1 MNATNQT
8 TALVQPI
15 GSFLLFFD
23 NRIMSGMD
31 AALSGLTQYV
41 GRPIATCAAIWFLWQ
56 GIRVANGDNAPLQNL
71 VPTIIKIAAIVALAT
86 NLANFDYWV
95 RNLFYSGLPSALG
108 KAVSGASDPTGV
120 QGVGASFDQ
129 IWNLMWVDVG
139 QVFAKAGTFDVGSK
153 IAAML
158 CGLGVAIDL
167 VVMATVFIMARF
179 LLAIVIAFG
188 PVMIG
193 TLLFETTKP
202 IFERWIGKIVALVAL
217 QVAVV
222 ITLTMLMSQNVFFM
236 QRITQSQGTS
246 SVISDIEN
254 LAAMVVWF
262 AMGAFAMYALPAIAY
277 SIGSGVVV
285 NTLGQMI
292 GAAAT
297 AKYLLGGIGGGNSTA
312 AAGSSGSP
320 NLGLSMERSPVPNY
334 DISMARPEITASGMS
349 GELPALPPPP
359 LSEATPRTA

>member
-1 MNATNQT
+1 MNETNQT

-31 AALSGLTQYV
+31 AALSGLAQYV
-41 GRPIATCAAIWFLWQ
+41 GRPIGTCAAIWFLWQ

-71 VPTIIKIAAIVALAT
+71 VPTIIKIAAIVALST

-95 RNLFYSGLPSALG
+95 RNLFYSGIPNALG

-167 VVMATVFIMARF
+167 VVMAAVFIMARF

-202 IFERWIGKIVALVAL
+202 IFERWIGKMVALVAL

-222 ITLTMLMSQNVFFM
+222 ITLTMLLSQNVFFM
-236 QRITQSQGTS
+236 QRITQSQGNS
-246 SVISDIEN
+246 SAISDIEN

-312 AAGSSGSP
+312 ASSGGSP
-320 NLGLSMERSPVPNY
+320 NYSLGNQRGSAPNG
-334 DISMARPEITASGMS
+334 DISMARPEVATSGIF
-349 GELPALPPPP
+349 GELPAPPPPP
-359 LSEATPRTA
+359 LNEATPRSA

>member
-1 MNATNQT
+1 MNGANQT

-23 NRIMSGMD
+23 SRIMSGMD
-31 AALSGLTQYV
+31 AALSGLAQYV
-41 GRPIATCAAIWFLWQ
+41 GKPIGTCAAIWFLWQ

-71 VPTIIKIAAIVALAT
+71 VPTIIKIAAIVALST

-95 RNLFYSGLPSALG
+95 RNLFYSGIPSALG
-108 KAVSGASDPTGV
+108 RAVSGASDPTGV

-167 VVMATVFIMARF
+167 VVMAAVFIMARF
-179 LLAIVIAFG
+179 LLAIVVALG

-202 IFERWIGKIVALVAL
+202 IFERWVGKMVALIAL

-222 ITLTMLMSQNVFFM
+222 ITLTMLLSQNVFFM
-236 QRITQSQGTS
+236 QRITQSAGTS

-262 AMGAFAMYALPAIAY
+262 AMGAFAMYALPAITY

-292 GAAAT
+292 GTAAMT
-297 AKYLLGGIGGGNSTA
+297 KYLLGGIGGGNTTA
-312 AAGSSGSP
+312 AASTGSP
-320 NLGLSMERSPVPNY
+320 NYNLGMERSAAPSWDTSIV
-334 DISMARPEITASGMS
+334 RPETAGYGIA
-349 GELPALPPPP
+349 GELPAPPPPP
-359 LSEATPRTA
+359 LHETAPRAA

>member
-1 MNATNQT
+1 MNPTTQT

-15 GSFLLFFD
+15 GSFLVFFD
-23 NRIMSGMD
+23 SKIMSGMD
-31 AALSGLTQYV
+31 AALTGLTQYV
-41 GRPIATCAAIWFLWQ
+41 GRPIATCAALWFLWQ

-71 VPTIIKIAAIVALAT
+71 VPSVIKIAAIVALSA
-86 NLANFDYWV
+86 NLANFNYWV
-95 RNLFYSGLPSALG
+95 RSLFYSGIPIALG
-108 KAVSGASDPTGV
+108 NAVSGTNDPTGV
-120 QGVGASFDQ
+120 QGVGGSFDQ
-129 IWNLMWVDVG
+129 IWDLMWVDVG

-153 IAAML
+153 LAAML

-167 VVMATVFIMARF
+167 VVMAAVYIMARF
-179 LLAIVIAFG
+179 LLAIVIVFG

-202 IFERWIGKIVALVAL
+202 IFERWIGKMVALIAL

-222 ITLTMLMSQNVFFM
+222 ITLTMILNQNVSFM
-236 QRITQSQGTS
+236 MQISQSSGSS
-246 SVISDIEN
+246 SVVSDIEN

-277 SIGSGVVV
+277 SIGSGVAV

-297 AKYLLGGIGGGNSTA
+297 AKYLLGGIGGGNSV
-312 AAGSSGSP
+312 AAGSSGKPSSTP
-320 NLGLSMERSPVPNY
+320 GTEPSSASSYGL
-334 DISMARPEITASGMS
+334 SMARPEVATSGIF
-349 GELPALPPPP
+349 GELPAPPPPP
-359 LSEATPRTA
+359 LNEATPRSA

>member
-1 MNATNQT
+1 MNGTNQT

-41 GRPIATCAAIWFLWQ
+41 GRPIATCAALWFLWQ

-71 VPTIIKIAAIVALAT
+71 VPSVIKIAAIVALST

-95 RNLFYSGLPSALG
+95 RNLFYSGIPNALG
-108 KAVSGASDPTGV
+108 MAVSGATDPTGV

-153 IAAML
+153 IAAIL

-167 VVMATVFIMARF
+167 VVMAAVFIMARF
-179 LLAIVIAFG
+179 LLAIVIVFG

-202 IFERWIGKIVALVAL
+202 IFERWVGKMVALIAL

-222 ITLTMLMSQNVFFM
+222 ITLTMLLSQNIFFM

-246 SVISDIEN
+246 SVMSDIEN
-254 LAAMVVWF
+254 LTAMVVWF

-297 AKYLLGGIGGGNSTA
+297 AKYLLGGVGGGNS
-312 AAGSSGSP
+312 AAGGGGSP
-320 NLGLSMERSPVPNY
+320 NYSLGMERSSASNY
-334 DISMARPEITASGMS
+334 DISMARPEIAASSIS
-349 GELPALPPPP
+349 GALLAPPPPP
-359 LSEATPRTA
+359 LSEATPGTG

>member
-1 MNATNQT
+1 MNPTTQT

-15 GSFLLFFD
+15 GSFLVFFD
-23 NRIMSGMD
+23 SKIMGGLD

-41 GRPIATCAAIWFLWQ
+41 GRPIATCAALWFLWQ
-56 GIRVANGDNAPLQNL
+56 GIRLANGDNAPLQNF
-71 VPTIIKIAAIVALAT
+71 VPSIIKIAAIVGLST
-86 NLANFDYWV
+86 NLANFDHWV
-95 RNLFYSGLPSALG
+95 RDLFYSGIPTALG
-108 KAVSGASDPTGV
+108 NAVSGAADPTGV

-129 IWNLMWVDVG
+129 IWDLMWVNVG

-153 IAAML
+153 VAAML

-167 VVMATVFIMARF
+167 VVMAAVYIMARF

-202 IFERWIGKIVALVAL
+202 IFERWIGKMVALIAL

-222 ITLTMLMSQNVFFM
+222 ITLTMLFSQNLNFM
-236 QRITQSQGTS
+236 NQIAHSQGSS
-246 SVISDIEN
+246 SVMSDIEN
-254 LAAMVVWF
+254 LTAMVVWF

-277 SIGSGVVV
+277 SIGSGVAV

-297 AKYLLGGIGGGNSTA
+297 AKYLLGGIGGGNSA
-312 AAGSSGSP
+312 AAGSGGKPSP
-320 NLGLSMERSPVPNY
+320 TPGTESSSAASYGLS
-334 DISMARPEITASGMS
+334 IGRPEVATSGIF
-349 GELPALPPPP
+349 GELPAPPPPP
-359 LSEATPRTA
+359 LNEATPRSA

>member
-1 MNATNQT
+1 MNPTTQT

-15 GSFLLFFD
+15 GSFLVFFD
-23 NRIMSGMD
+23 SKIMSGMD
-31 AALSGLTQYV
+31 AALTGLTQYV
-41 GRPIATCAAIWFLWQ
+41 GRPIATCAALWFLWQ

-71 VPTIIKIAAIVALAT
+71 VPSVIKIAAIVALSA
-86 NLANFDYWV
+86 NLANFNYWV
-95 RNLFYSGLPSALG
+95 RNLFYSGIPIALG
-108 KAVSGASDPTGV
+108 NAVSGTNDPTGV
-120 QGVGASFDQ
+120 QGVGGSFDQ
-129 IWNLMWVDVG
+129 IWDLMWVDVG

-153 IAAML
+153 VAAML

-167 VVMATVFIMARF
+167 VVMAAVYIMARF
-179 LLAIVIAFG
+179 LLAIVIVFG

-202 IFERWIGKIVALVAL
+202 IFERWIGKIVALIAL

-222 ITLTMLMSQNVFFM
+222 ITLTMILNQNVSFM
-236 QRITQSQGTS
+236 MQISQSSGSS
-246 SVISDIEN
+246 SVVSDIEN

-312 AAGSSGSP
+312 ASSGGSP
-320 NLGLSMERSPVPNY
+320 NYSLGNQRGSAPNG
-334 DISMARPEITASGMS
+334 DMSMARPEVATSGIF
-349 GELPALPPPP
+349 GELPAPPPPP
-359 LSEATPRTA
+359 LNEATHRSA

>member
-1 MNATNQT
+1 MNPTNQT

-15 GSFLLFFD
+15 GSFLVFFD
-23 NRIMSGMD
+23 SKIMGGMD

-56 GIRVANGDNAPLQNL
+56 GLRVANGDSAPLQNL
-71 VPTIIKIAAIVALAT
+71 VPSVIKIAAIVWLTT
-86 NLANFDYWV
+86 NIASFDYWV
-95 RNLFYSGLPSALG
+95 RNVFYEGIPTALG
-108 KAVSGASDPTGV
+108 NAVSGAADPTGV
-120 QGVGASFDQ
+120 QGVGAGFDQ
-129 IWNLMWVDVG
+129 IWDLMWVSVG

-153 IAAML
+153 VAAML

-167 VVMATVFIMARF
+167 VIMAAVFIMARF

-202 IFERWIGKIVALVAL
+202 IFERWIGKMVALIAL
-217 QVAVV
+217 QLAVV
-222 ITLTMLMSQNVFFM
+222 ITLTMLFSQNLSFM
-236 QRITQSQGTS
+236 NQITNSQGTS
-246 SVISDIEN
+246 SMTSDIEN

-262 AMGAFAMYALPAIAY
+262 AMGAFAMYALPAVAY
-277 SIGSGVVV
+277 SIGSGVAV

-297 AKYLLGGIGGGNSTA
+297 TKYLLGGFGGGSSTPA
-312 AAGSSGSP
+312 SGGAP
-320 NLGLSMERSPVPNY
+320 NYSLGLEGGPRPN
-334 DISMARPEITASGMS
+334 DDPSIVRPELAASGIS
-349 GELPALPPPP
+349 GELPAPPPPP
-359 LSEATPRTA
+359 LDEATPRTL